1 MCVYAIPMLTLYLIG
16 IAVAWWVHPDKRRT
30 REAKKAAKA

>member
-1 MCVYAIPMLTLYLIG
+1 MCLYAVPMLALYLIG
-16 IAVAWWVHPDKRRT
+16 IAVAWWVHPDKRRV

>member
-1 MCVYAIPMLTLYLIG
+1 MCIYAVPLLTLYLVGIG
-16 IAVAWWVHPDKRRT
+16 VAWWVHPEKRRA